1 MGQVRPIV
9 PHRLTSLAQRDYVG
23 GETPGSR
30 ATRRGRRTPRHV
42 RLPSDLRRVVDRG
55 GSPAPLPAAS
65 ARGASTA
72 RKRTRSPIG
81 SSAWIHRA
89 RGGLPFRPI
98 GRDMCFEASADR
110 LTLGICA
117 SSLSLAASNLRGV
130 CRRHVPPTA
139 RLADPAATERV
150 AHAPERGML
159 AWERTP
165 LFDSSARPSLDL
177 GRV

>member
-9 PHRLTSLAQRDYVG
+9 PHRLTSLAQRDHVG

-117 SSLSLAASNLRGV
+117 SSLAPPVIFAGSAVAMFPPRLDWQTPRPRSASHMLRREACSRGNE
-130 CRRHVPPTA
+130 RRSSTL
-139 RLADPAATERV
+139 RLDPAWT
-150 AHAPERGML
+150 
-159 AWERTP
+159 
-165 LFDSSARPSLDL
+165 
-177 GRV
+177 